1 MKLITIILIFLILF
15 GCSTKEKTCKNQ
27 IISKMQF
34 SPKGTYLTLSSQ
46 SDFCIVNAN
55 NYSTVLDIS
64 REGFDNH
71 IYDFLWLNESAFI
84 YINSTLSEEEKT
96 PTFVNIFNIEGNKSN
111 KIFQI
116 YVEFE
121 KQDQLRLTNERESI
135 ILSYRNLTENKKLVD
150 VYYNINPQTFELTK
164 ISGVNLDSKYYRYYK
179 DRVAILNETNIS
191 IYENEHLESIYFDL
205 SKFTNKSSNSILSF
219 EVSPS
224 GRYIALEAS
233 KSACARELA
242 GQICSTA
249 MILLY
254 DRQTKM
260 IILEDSGGEEIG
272 LNNRA
277 IYAFSPDDKK
287 FIYLFSMEPLSKL
300 REVRLG

>member
-1 MKLITIILIFLILF
+1 MTKYSFNEEEFSDLLDNFFWIDDNSVIFTNYTHRIADRLIFF
-15 GCSTKEKTCKNQ
+15 N
-27 IISKMQF
+27 
-34 SPKGTYLTLSSQ
+34 LS
-46 SDFCIVNAN
+46 N
-55 NYSTVLDIS
+55 NKQKVIFEIPHNE
-64 REGFDNH
+64 EGE
-71 IYDFLWLNESAFI
+71 Y
-84 YINSTLSEEEKT
+84 
-96 PTFVNIFNIEGNKSN
+96 FNIKKVNRSYFILNKD
-111 KIFQI
+111 FA
-116 YVEFE
+116 F
-121 KQDQLRLTNERESI
+121 
-135 ILSYRNLTENKKLVD
+135 
-150 VYYNINPQTFELTK
+150 NPQTFELTK

-179 DRVAILNETNIS
+179 DRIAVLNETNIS

-260 IILEDSGGEEIG
+260 IILEDSGGEEKG

-300 REVRLG
+300 REVRLE